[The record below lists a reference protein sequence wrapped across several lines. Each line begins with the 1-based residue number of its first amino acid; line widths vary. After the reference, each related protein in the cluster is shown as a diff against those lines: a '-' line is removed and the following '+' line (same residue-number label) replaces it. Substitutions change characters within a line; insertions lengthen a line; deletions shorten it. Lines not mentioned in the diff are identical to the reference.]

1 MYKNLKFRLSKNEDN
16 KQHDFLIGDQM
27 KPRALVFTLIIIA
40 TGSTVF
46 AQSGGINFTLAFPQ
60 GEFKDNV
67 DRLGF
72 GGSLQFLFFDPKPE
86 MPVSFGLNFGYINY
100 GSESRKEHFSY
111 TIPDVF
117 VDVDR
122 TNNLVNFHL
131 LFQIISPTGAI
142 RPYAEGLFGG
152 SYIFT
157 ETSINSR
164 DYDEVASSTN
174 FDDFAWSYGVGGG
187 FIVLLTENLGDEVG
201 SLFLDLKARYLFG
214 SEAEY
219 LKEGSVSVE
228 NGRVAYDVSKSKTD
242 LLQIHLG
249 VVAYFNV
256 IF

>member
-1 MYKNLKFRLSKNEDN
+1 MFKKLLP
-16 KQHDFLIGDQM
+16 L
-27 KPRALVFTLIIIA
+27 LTLIYC
-40 TGSTVF
+40 GSTF
-46 AQSGGINFTLAFPQ
+46 AQSGGLNFTLAFPQ

-72 GGSLQFLFFDPKPE
+72 GGSLQFLFFDPKPG
-86 MPVSFGLNFGYINY
+86 MPVSFGLNVGYINY
-100 GSESRKEHFSY
+100 GSESRQEQFSY
-111 TIPDVF
+111 KIPDVF

-131 LFQIISPTGAI
+131 LFQIISPTGTF

-157 ETSINSR
+157 ETSIKSR

-174 FDDFAWSYGVGGG
+174 FDDFAWSYGAGGG
-187 FIVLLTENLGDEVG
+187 LIILLTENVGDEVG
-201 SLFLDLKARYLFG
+201 SIFLDLKARYLFG

-219 LKEGSVSVE
+219 LKEGSVSVQG
-228 NGRVAYDVSKSKTD
+228 GRVAYEVSKSKTD

-249 VVAYFNV
+249 VVAYFNLML
-256 IF
+256 

>member
-1 MYKNLKFRLSKNEDN
+1 MKSRT
-16 KQHDFLIGDQM
+16 FLFSII
-27 KPRALVFTLIIIA
+27 LVTI
-40 TGSTVF
+40 GSTTF
-46 AQSGGINFTLAFPQ
+46 AQSGGLNFTLAFPQ

-67 DRLGF
+67 DRLGY

-86 MPVSFGLNFGYINY
+86 MPVSFGLNVGYINY
-100 GSESRKEHFSY
+100 GSESRREPFSY

-131 LFQIISPTGAI
+131 LFQIISPTGTI

-157 ETSINSR
+157 ETSIKSR

-174 FDDFAWSYGVGGG
+174 FDDFAWSYGAGGG
-187 FIVLLTENLGDEVG
+187 FIILLKENLGDEVG

-214 SEAEY
+214 SAAEY
-219 LKEGSVSVE
+219 LKEGSVSIQ
-228 NGRVAYDVSKSKTD
+228 NGRVAYEVSKSKTD

-249 VVAYFNV
+249 VVAYFNI